1 LWGWGGGL
9 LGDHHSFS
17 FFLSFSM
24 RLYVY
29 CTAFI
34 IRAIIKLFAVND
46 FYFLFFFPK
55 LAGHSVGSIFT
66 MWAIIKIFSI
76 NAVFLFLF
84 QN

>member
-1 LWGWGGGL
+1 MQPMRKLRHGVKGPVFFFVGVGGGV

-46 FYFLFFFPK
+46 FYYYFFF
-55 LAGHSVGSIFT
+55 
-66 MWAIIKIFSI
+66 
-76 NAVFLFLF
+76 